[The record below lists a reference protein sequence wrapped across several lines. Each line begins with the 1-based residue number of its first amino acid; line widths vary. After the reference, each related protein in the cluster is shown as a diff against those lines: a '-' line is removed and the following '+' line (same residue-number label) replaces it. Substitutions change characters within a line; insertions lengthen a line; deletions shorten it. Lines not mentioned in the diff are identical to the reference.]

1 MARARSTPTDG
12 APRIGRSHVGVL
24 LVLALLVVLGLRL
37 VWVQGFDVS
46 GRAEAAATDRSRTE
60 VVPARRGEIRDT
72 NGNVLARTLQRYDVT
87 VDQTKVREFERLK
100 AEGTTETVTPTQAV
114 YQLADALELEDA
126 EVKDALDGDKPF
138 EYVARGVTPEQW
150 NTVRELDLPYV
161 YGQPSSDRIYPNGP
175 VAGSVVGF
183 MGGDDEALGGIEQTQ
198 DELLRG
204 TDGSR
209 TFEISADGVRIPV
222 APTEESPVVDG
233 SSVQLS
239 IDSDVQF
246 IAQQAVTERAQEL
259 DAEWG
264 TAVVMRIE
272 DGAVLALADSS
283 TVDPNDIG
291 SADAADLG
299 ARAVTQAVEPGSTQK
314 ILTAAAAVEEGL
326 ATPWTELTVP
336 PFLEIDGEKITDS
349 FDHGEQDRT
358 FAGIIADSMNTGT
371 VMVGSQL
378 SREQRHDWMQR
389 FGVGETTGIELP
401 GESPGILAAADQW
414 DKRQQYTV
422 LFGQGVSQTPLRT
435 ATVFQ
440 AIANGGV
447 QVEPR
452 VLEAVIDPDG
462 TRTPVE
468 RPEGERIISAETAEQ
483 VLDMMEVTV
492 TEGGAKEA
500 AVEGY
505 RVGGKTGTAEA
516 PGAQGGYDGYTTSFV
531 GVAPIEDPQY
541 LVAVTLQRPQGDV
554 RSIGTTGTFSTIMGQ
569 VLRHYDV
576 PPSTDDPVEIPL
588 RTDEPEKTAPEDAA
602 PDVVGTDDA
611 AAGDREDTTD
621 PADDAG
627 ADTTEDAS
635 EGTAGQ
641 DPGAT
646 GTTADPGAA
655 GTDPSR
661 RADEGD

>member
-1 MARARSTPTDG
+1 
-12 APRIGRSHVGVL
+12 
-24 LVLALLVVLGLRL
+24 
-37 VWVQGFDVS
+37 
-46 GRAEAAATDRSRTE
+46 
-60 VVPARRGEIRDT
+60 
-72 NGNVLARTLQRYDVT
+72 
-87 VDQTKVREFERLK
+87 
-100 AEGTTETVTPTQAV
+100 
-114 YQLADALELEDA
+114 
-126 EVKDALDGDKPF
+126 
-138 EYVARGVTPEQW
+138 
-150 NTVRELDLPYV
+150 
-161 YGQPSSDRIYPNGP
+161 
-175 VAGSVVGF
+175 
-183 MGGDDEALGGIEQTQ
+183 
-198 DELLRG
+198 
-204 TDGSR
+204 
-209 TFEISADGVRIPV
+209 
-222 APTEESPVVDG
+222 
-233 SSVQLS
+233 
-239 IDSDVQF
+239 
-246 IAQQAVTERAQEL
+246 
-259 DAEWG
+259 
-264 TAVVMRIE
+264 
-272 DGAVLALADSS
+272 
-283 TVDPNDIG
+283 
-291 SADAADLG
+291 
-299 ARAVTQAVEPGSTQK
+299 
-314 ILTAAAAVEEGL
+314 
-326 ATPWTELTVP
+326 
-336 PFLEIDGEKITDS
+336 
-349 FDHGEQDRT
+349 
-358 FAGIIADSMNTGT
+358 MNTGT

-602 PDVVGTDDA
+602 PDVVGTEDA

-627 ADTTEDAS
+627 ADTAEDAS